1 MTGYDNTVALVAQ
14 APPQPDDPGGR
25 GEDFG
30 KAAPVGL
37 LLLILFF
44 VAVAF
49 LARSMNK
56 HLRKLPAS
64 FDKPDAAEP
73 VKAEAVAGEDKQA
86 Q

>member
-1 MTGYDNTVALVAQ
+1 MTGYEATVALVVQ
-14 APPQPDDPGGR
+14 QPPQPDDPGGR

-56 HLRKLPAS
+56 HLRKVPAT
-64 FDKPDAAEP
+64 FDKPAAP
-73 VKAEAVAGEDKQA
+73 AGEDKQDS
-86 Q
+86 

>member
-1 MTGYDNTVALVAQ
+1 MTGYEGTVALIAQ

-56 HLRKLPAS
+56 HLRRVPAS
-64 FDKPDAAEP
+64 FDKPAASAKP
-73 VKAEAVAGEDKQA
+73 EAPAAGEDKQDD
-86 Q
+86 